1 MERTLVL
8 AKPDALARG
17 LIGELV
23 SRLERKGLKLVA
35 MKMVWMGREMAER
48 HYEVHRGKGFFED
61 LIRYITSLP
70 VVAMVWEGPGAVE
83 TVRTLMGATDPA
95 KALPGTI
102 RGDLALSI
110 SNNLIHGSDSQ
121 ASAEKEIVTFFQ
133 PAEIYE
139 WRRPGELFIS
149 GD

>member
-17 LIGELV
+17 LTGELV

-35 MKMVWMGREMAER
+35 MKMVWMDKEMAER
-48 HYEVHRGKGFFED
+48 HYEVHRGKDFFED
-61 LIRYITSLP
+61 LVRYITSLP

-121 ASAEKEIVTFFQ
+121 ASAEKEIATFFR

-139 WRRPGELFIS
+139 WRRPGEPFIS